1 MLRVIDGKKQAKI
14 SFKNTEELMRKVNNF
29 KEYNILLGK
38 RLREIRIEMKLSQ
51 KDIGNILDVS
61 FQQVQ
66 KYESGQNRLSCASA
80 AVLCEELGINIQDIV
95 TKPVSVQNVHLTHMR
110 LL

>member
-1 MLRVIDGKKQAKI
+1 
-14 SFKNTEELMRKVNNF
+14 MRKVNNF

-66 KYESGQNRLSCASA
+66 KYESGQNRLNCASA
-80 AVLCEELGINIQDIV
+80 AALCEELAINILDIFPPFIS
-95 TKPVSVQNVHLTHMR
+95 TKKRSRKDKAPKDKAPMVVHLHYGR

>member
-1 MLRVIDGKKQAKI
+1 
-14 SFKNTEELMRKVNNF
+14 MRKVNNF

-66 KYESGQNRLSCASA
+66 KYESGQNHLSCASA
-80 AVLCEELGINIQDIV
+80 AALCEELAINIQDIF
-95 TKPVSVQNVHLTHMR
+95 PAVSRKRRSRKDKAPKDKAPMVVHLHYGR